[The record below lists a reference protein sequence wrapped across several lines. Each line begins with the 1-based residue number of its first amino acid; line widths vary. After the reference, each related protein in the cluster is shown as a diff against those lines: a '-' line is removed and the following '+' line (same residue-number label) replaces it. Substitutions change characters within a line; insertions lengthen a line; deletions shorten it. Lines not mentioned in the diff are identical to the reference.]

1 MGVASRRRAK
11 SIAFNHKLRSL
22 MTKRQLTVRD
32 TAKLAGVSPS
42 VIQSWMSDAVPHDLE
57 AVSRLAD
64 ALNVGFKELILG
76 VDEKHSRLVFN
87 LAENDCFEARCTI
100 YLSELTPKKKE
111 QAS

>member
-1 MGVASRRRAK
+1 MGITSRRRTK
-11 SIAFNHKLRSL
+11 SIPFSHKLRSI
-22 MTKRQLTVRD
+22 MTQRKLTVRD

-64 ALNVGFKELILG
+64 ALNLGFKELILG
-76 VDEKHSRLVFN
+76 DNENNSRLVFN

-111 QAS
+111 KAP